1 MHKSISIYAKAVGC
15 TEGQIRRYIR
25 QNRIPSARLI
35 RSRVGRPVWSIS
47 DCSPEAIADLKARI
61 KAERRFL
68 PPVIFHE
75 PIQIRTIGKTQN
87 GKLVPVFEIVWRSTW
102 RPLRAHNA
110 VAAGHDVITRLA
122 LLSEELSW
130 DDLHSPPTIMDAGLR
145 RVEPLHQEKIKAFEQ
160 KRLDYL
166 RKWVSPSSLIDQQDI
181 QKILADINRANI
193 MEAAE
198 YLALYH
204 RRYEIPITHRIL
216 ARVLGIS
223 KSSLYRQYGR
233 ELIKIALG
241 QARSAATSPTQG
253 TIRTRSEL
261 GTG

>member
-1 MHKSISIYAKAVGC
+1 MHKSISIYAQALDC

-35 RSRVGRPVWSIS
+35 RSRVGRPAWSIS

-61 KAERRFL
+61 KGERRLL
-68 PPVIFHE
+68 PPVIFYE
-75 PIQIRTIGKTQN
+75 PIQERTIWKAPN
-87 GKLVPVFEIVWRSTW
+87 GKVASVVEITW
-102 RPLRAHNA
+102 RPAWVPLRANST

-122 LLSEELSW
+122 LLSEGLSW
-130 DDLHSPPTIMDAGLR
+130 DDLRSPPTVLNAGLR
-145 RVEPLHQEKIKAFEQ
+145 RVQPLHQEKIKAFEQ

-166 RKWVSPSSLIDQQDI
+166 RQWVSPSSPDDQHVI
-181 QKILADINRANI
+181 QKLLADINRANI
-193 MEAAE
+193 SEAAE

-204 RRYEIPITHRIL
+204 RQYDIPITHRML

-233 ELIKIALG
+233 ELIKIALCE
-241 QARSAATSPTQG
+241 ARSAAISPTQG
-253 TIRTRSEL
+253 TIKTRSEL